1 MEKKKEISKLFV
13 KHRRLTTLLV
23 AIALLLVLS
32 LQLPLQDPVK
42 ATELITDNFNDMNYD
57 GWDTFGILYNRTDYR
72 YYDAG
77 VGNFTAADKTLR
89 VNGSE
94 TTWDLQ
100 YMNLAYLNHSVNYG
114 TWSFDLFVVD
124 TPGAECVVH
133 LIADHY
139 NPAQEISTIP
149 GPGMNYSYCFVMIT
163 HNIGEYYYQPTIDF
177 WRLVGTEHTSL
188 GSYDVGPP
196 SYSWNNCWT
205 HFDVTRNSTGYF
217 NVYINGTLRMSQQEQ
232 ITIPSGY
239 FIFAGLTGQAIDNV
253 AIYDYVVPP
262 PPPITTTLYLF
273 LPDFTLPLIAISAI
287 ELIVIIVLVIL
298 YFRRHP

>member
-1 MEKKKEISKLFV
+1 LV
-13 KHRRLTTLLV
+13 KQRRLTTSLV

-32 LQLPLQDPVK
+32 LQLPSQDRVK

-57 GWDTFGILYNRTDYR
+57 GWGTFGILYNRTDYR
-72 YYDAG
+72 YYHAG
-77 VGNFTAADKTLR
+77 VGNFTAADQTLR

-100 YMNLAYLNHSVNYG
+100 YMNLAYLNHSINYG
-114 TWSFDLFVVD
+114 TWSFDLFIVD

-139 NPAQEISTIP
+139 NPRTQVSTIP
-149 GPGMNYSYCFVMIT
+149 GPGMNYSYLFVMIT
-163 HNIGEYYYQPTIDF
+163 HDIGGSYDRPTIDF
-177 WRLVGTEHTSL
+177 WRLEASGRTTLGT
-188 GSYDVGPP
+188 YVVGPP
-196 SYSWNNCWT
+196 SYSWTNCWT

-217 NVYINGTLRMSQQEQ
+217 NVYLNGTLRMSRQDN

-253 AIYDYVVPP
+253 AIYDYIVPP
-262 PPPITTTLYLF
+262 PPPPAPPEPPTPP
-273 LPDFTLPLIAISAI
+273 PDFTLPLIAIGAI

-298 YFRRHP
+298 YVRRRP

>member
-1 MEKKKEISKLFV
+1 MLEKQ
-13 KHRRLTTLLV
+13 RRLTTLLV
-23 AIALLLVLS
+23 PITLLLVLS
-32 LQLPLQDPVK
+32 LQLPFQDPVK

-57 GWDTFGILYNRTDYR
+57 DWGTCGIMYNRTDR
-72 YYDAG
+72 LYYDAG
-77 VGNFTAADKTLR
+77 VGNFTAADQTLR

-100 YMNLAYLNHSVNYG
+100 YMNVAYLNHSVNYG
-114 TWSFDLFVVD
+114 TWSFDLFIVD
-124 TPGAECVVH
+124 TPGAECVVQ
-133 LIADHY
+133 LITDHY
-139 NPAQEISTIP
+139 NPTTEISTIP
-149 GPGMNYSYCFVMIT
+149 GPGRNYGYAFVMIT
-163 HNIGEYYYQPTIDF
+163 HDIGISPYGQPTIDF
-177 WRLVGTEHTSL
+177 WRLVGTQHTSL
-188 GSYDVGPP
+188 GRYDVGPP

-217 NVYINGTLRMSQQEQ
+217 NVYINGTLRMSGQDN

-253 AIYDYVVPP
+253 LIYDYMLPP

-298 YFRRHP
+298 YFRRRP

>member
-1 MEKKKEISKLFV
+1 M
-13 KHRRLTTLLV
+13 
-23 AIALLLVLS
+23 LS

-57 GWDTFGILYNRTDYR
+57 GWGTFGILYNRTDNK

-77 VGNFTAADKTLR
+77 VGNFTAADQTLR

-100 YMNLAYLNHSVNYG
+100 YMNGAYLNHSVNYG
-114 TWSFDLFVVD
+114 TWSFDLFIVD

-133 LIADHY
+133 LISDHY
-139 NPAQEISTIP
+139 NPATQYSTIP
-149 GPGMNYSYCFVMIT
+149 GPGRNYSYLFVMIT
-163 HNIGEYYYQPTIDF
+163 HDIDISYYQQPTIDF
-177 WRLVGTEHTSL
+177 WRIDGTGHTSL
-188 GSYDVGPP
+188 GRYDVGPP

-217 NVYINGTLRMSQQEQ
+217 NVYINGTLRMSRQDN
-232 ITIPSGY
+232 ISIPSGY

-253 AIYDYVVPP
+253 AIYDYIVPP
-262 PPPITTTLYLF
+262 PPPTEIYEIISLL
-273 LPDFTLPLIAISAI
+273 DFTLPLIAVSAI
-287 ELIVIIVLVIL
+287 ELIGIIVLIIL
-298 YFRRHP
+298 YFRRRP

>member
-1 MEKKKEISKLFV
+1 LLV
-13 KHRRLTTLLV
+13 KQRRWTTLLV
-23 AIALLLVLS
+23 AIAVLLVLS

-57 GWDTFGILYNRTDYR
+57 GWGTFGILYNRTDYR

-77 VGNFTAADKTLR
+77 VGNFTAADQTLR

-100 YMNLAYLNHSVNYG
+100 YMNVAYLNHSVNYG

-124 TPGAECVVH
+124 TPGAECVVQ
-133 LIADHY
+133 LITDHY
-139 NPAQEISTIP
+139 NPATQISTIP
-149 GPGMNYSYCFVMIT
+149 GPGRNYSYLFVMIT
-163 HNIGEYYYQPTIDF
+163 HDIGGIYNRPTIDF
-177 WRLVGTEHTSL
+177 WRIVGTGHTSL
-188 GSYDVGPP
+188 GRYSVGPS

-205 HFDVTRNSTGYF
+205 HFDVTRNATGYF
-217 NVYINGTLRMSQQEQ
+217 NVYINGTLRMSVQDN

-253 AIYDYVVPP
+253 AIYDYIVPP
-262 PPPITTTLYLF
+262 PPPPEPPEPPIP
-273 LPDFTLPLIAISAI
+273 LPDFTLPLIGVSAI
-287 ELIVIIVLVIL
+287 ELIVLIVLVIL
-298 YFRRHP
+298 YFRRRP